1 MKKVALSL
9 VMGVMLLAST
19 ITVQAKTVD
28 TSKSSTIAPTTNSTI
43 YHLQSE
49 NPTGW

>member
-1 MKKVALSL
+1 MKKVASSL
-9 VMGVMLLAST
+9 IVAVMLLAST
-19 ITVQAKTVD
+19 VTVQAKTVD
-28 TSKSSTIAPTTNSTI
+28 TTKNSTIDTTTNPSI